1 MAVVKR
7 RQAPS
12 VMGKAMTRENQENDV
27 DGKERT
33 EKAVK
38 KEEIWK
44 PREPKVELEYNGLE
58 EFQASEAKQSS
69 WRTTDSGILSI
80 VKSETVN
87 RLMFAKEM
95 MDKLSNPNF
104 IRR

>member
-7 RQAPS
+7 RQSPS

-27 DGKERT
+27 EGKKRT

-44 PREPKVELEYNGLE
+44 PREPKVELE
-58 EFQASEAKQSS
+58 
-69 WRTTDSGILSI
+69 
-80 VKSETVN
+80 
-87 RLMFAKEM
+87 
-95 MDKLSNPNF
+95 
-104 IRR
+104 

>member
-12 VMGKAMTRENQENDV
+12 ITGKAMTRENQENDV

-44 PREPKVELEYNGLE
+44 PREPKVELE
-58 EFQASEAKQSS
+58 
-69 WRTTDSGILSI
+69 
-80 VKSETVN
+80 
-87 RLMFAKEM
+87 
-95 MDKLSNPNF
+95 
-104 IRR
+104 

>member
-12 VMGKAMTRENQENDV
+12 ITGKAMTRENQENDV

-44 PREPKVELEYNGLE
+44 PREPKVELEYNGL
-58 EFQASEAKQSS
+58 
-69 WRTTDSGILSI
+69 
-80 VKSETVN
+80 
-87 RLMFAKEM
+87 
-95 MDKLSNPNF
+95 
-104 IRR
+104 